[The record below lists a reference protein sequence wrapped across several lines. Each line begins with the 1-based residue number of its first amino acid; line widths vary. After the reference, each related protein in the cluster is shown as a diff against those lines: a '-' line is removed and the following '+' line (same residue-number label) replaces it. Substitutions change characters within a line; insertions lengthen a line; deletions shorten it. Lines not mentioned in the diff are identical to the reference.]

1 MNQQATHEINQDIA
15 SGRATDQD
23 RFLEFNL
30 GDEKFA
36 VPLLSVKEVIAVPET
51 TKVPFTPDYF
61 LGIMN
66 LRGQVLSIIDLR
78 RRMKIDAKDTIT
90 ETAVIIIDLG
100 YTHLGVVVDS
110 INRVIAVG
118 GEDFAPP
125 PEISTSTTTEFVTG
139 CYKNDDSL
147 VLFLNVDKILDN
159 SDKEI
164 ISKQESEEK
173 AS

>member
-1 MNQQATHEINQDIA
+1 MSEDMTSQVNNEIKNSHLSDH
-15 SGRATDQD
+15 D

-30 GDEKFA
+30 GKEQFA

-66 LRGQVLSIIDLR
+66 LRGQVLSVIDLR
-78 RRMKIDAKDTIT
+78 RRMKIEPLTENS
-90 ETAVIIIDLG
+90 ETAVIIIDLD

-110 INRVIAVG
+110 INRVIAVE

-125 PEISTSTTTEFVTG
+125 PEIESNTSTEFVTG
-139 CYKNDDSL
+139 CYKNDKNL
-147 VLFLNVDKILDN
+147 VLFLDVDKILDN
-159 SDKEI
+159 KDRELIRQKEVD
-164 ISKQESEEK
+164 K